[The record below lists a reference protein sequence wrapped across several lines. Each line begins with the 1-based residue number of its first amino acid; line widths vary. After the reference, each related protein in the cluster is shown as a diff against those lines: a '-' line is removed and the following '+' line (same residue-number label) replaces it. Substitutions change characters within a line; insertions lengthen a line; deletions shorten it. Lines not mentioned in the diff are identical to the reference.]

1 MAQFYFS
8 KYITVC
14 DGVTVTGKPV
24 TFVIGSDNT
33 DIQSDNSDIVEEL
46 PNRKPGHSVIRTLYY

>member
-14 DGVTVTGKPV
+14 DGMTVTGKPV

-33 DIQSDNSDIVEEL
+33 DIQSDNSDIVEEV
-46 PNRKPGHSVIRTLYY
+46 PNRKPGHSDT